1 MLRPLY
7 HPINQSIN
15 PRRERQPNSYHAG
28 LWFERFFD
36 RYEHTTK
43 QKWDV
48 PAENKQG
55 WIDDVAGTCGD
66 KSALEKATDQQKNL
80 CRSLG
85 GEVKAF
91 KAEWHFA
98 TGLGNAHPVENGFA
112 WHPTLGTPYLSGASV
127 KGLVRACIETWAG
140 LEKSEIREVCR
151 YWFGSESKD
160 PKEQN
165 KENPSEAGA
174 YIFFDAIPIKPV
186 TLACDIMT
194 PHMKDWYAKGDQISD
209 VTNDSASLPADWHNP
224 VPIPFLV
231 VKEGSFLFCIAPRQL
246 LDVDAKKLAE
256 KELPDVMRA
265 LSNALE
271 YMGAGAKTATGYGR
285 MANDDTTNKA
295 IEKEQKEAAKAE
307 MPIEER
313 FRVEFQEMDDK
324 KLAEMFGKDF
334 NKTQEKMGGNWEKYL
349 HVLLDVKGDLV
360 RSWEQADK
368 NSANGKAYKKL
379 KSIGLLS

>member
-1 MLRPLY
+1 MLPPLY

-15 PRRERQPNSYHAG
+15 PRRERQQNSYHKG

-43 QKWDV
+43 QQWDV
-48 PAENKQG
+48 PAGNKQG
-55 WIDDVAGTCGD
+55 WIDDVAGTCGNESVL
-66 KSALEKATDQQKNL
+66 KLVTKQQEQL
-80 CRSLG
+80 CRSLE

-127 KGLVRACIETWAG
+127 KGLVRAYIETWAG
-140 LEKSEIREVCR
+140 LEKAEIREVCR
-151 YWFGSESKD
+151 RWFGSESKN

-194 PHMKDWYAKGDQISD
+194 PHMGDWYAKGDQISD
-209 VTNDSASLPADWHNP
+209 VTENSDSLPADWHNP

-231 VKEGSFLFCIAPRQL
+231 VKEGSFLFTIAPRNSRNEE
-246 LDVDAKKLAE
+246 AKT
-256 KELPDVMRA
+256 ELNLVMQA

-271 YMGAGAKTATGYGR
+271 HMGAGAKTAAGYGR
-285 MANDDTTNKA
+285 MTNDDTANKA
-295 IEKEQKEAAKAE
+295 IEKEQQEAAKAV
-307 MPIEER
+307 MSVEER
-313 FRVEFQEMDDK
+313 FRVEFQEADNK

-334 NKTQEKMGGNWEKYL
+334 NKTQEKMGGDWEKYL
-349 HVLLDVKGDLV
+349 NVLFEVKGDLI
-360 RSWEQADK
+360 RSWSQAGK
-368 NSANGKAYKKL
+368 NTAEEKAYKKL
-379 KSIGLLS
+379 KSTGRLT

>member
-1 MLRPLY
+1 MRPLY
-7 HPINQSIN
+7 KEADKYPTKEKTYNK
-15 PRRERQPNSYHAG
+15 G
-28 LWFERFFD
+28 LWFERFFNKYD
-36 RYEHTTK
+36 ENWSI
-43 QKWDV
+43 QKEIKDFQEEGKKAWV
-48 PAENKQG
+48 SQVTNSA
-55 WIDDVAGTCGD
+55 CGD
-66 KSALEKATDQQKNL
+66 QENLDAVVNQQKSL

-127 KGLVRACIETWAG
+127 KGLVRAYIETWAG
-140 LEKSEIREVCR
+140 LEEAEIREVCR
-151 YWFGSESKD
+151 RWFGSESKN

-174 YIFFDAIPIKPV
+174 YIFFDAIPLKPV

-194 PHMKDWYAKGDQISD
+194 PHMGDWYANGDKISD
-209 VTNDSASLPADWHNP
+209 VTKNSDSLPADWHNP

-231 VKEGSFLFCIAPRQL
+231 VKEGSFLFSIASRNPHNAE
-246 LDVDAKKLAE
+246 AKAE
-256 KELPDVMRA
+256 LILVIEA
-265 LSNALE
+265 LGNALE

-285 MANDDTTNKA
+285 MSGDDSANKA
-295 IEKEQKEAAKAE
+295 IEKEQEEAAKAE

-324 KLAEMFGKDF
+324 KLAEMFGRGF
-334 NKTQEKMGGNWEKYL
+334 NKTQENAADNWEQYL
-349 HVLLDVKGDLV
+349 DVLFEVKGDLV
-360 RSWEQADK
+360 RSWEQAGK
-368 NSANGKAYKKL
+368 KTAEEKAYKKL
-379 KSIGLLS
+379 KSTGRLG

>member
-7 HPINQSIN
+7 HPINQSVN
-15 PRRERQPNSYHAG
+15 PRRERQQNSYHTG

-43 QKWDV
+43 QEWDV
-48 PAENKQG
+48 PAGNKQG
-55 WIDDVAGTCGD
+55 WIDDVAGACGNE
-66 KSALEKATDQQKNL
+66 SALRLATKQQEQL

-85 GEVKAF
+85 GTVKAF

-127 KGLVRACIETWAG
+127 KGLVRAYIETWAG
-140 LEKSEIREVCR
+140 LEKTEIREVCR
-151 YWFGSESKD
+151 RWFGSESKN

-165 KENPSEAGA
+165 KDNPSEAGA
-174 YIFFDAIPIKPV
+174 YIFFDAIPLKPV

-194 PHMKDWYAKGDQISD
+194 PHMGDWYAKGDQISD
-209 VTNDSASLPADWHNP
+209 VIKNSDSLPADWHNP

-256 KELPDVMRA
+256 EELPDVMRA

-271 YMGAGAKTATGYGR
+271 DMGAGAKTAAGYGR
-285 MANDDTTNKA
+285 MTNDDTTNKA
-295 IEKEQKEAAKAE
+295 IEKEQKDAAKAE

-334 NKTQEKMGGNWEKYL
+334 NKTQEKAAGNWEQYL
-349 HVLLDVKGDLV
+349 NALFEVKGDLI
-360 RSWEQADK
+360 RSWEQAGK
-368 NSANGKAYKKL
+368 KTAEEKAYKKL
-379 KSIGLLS
+379 KGMGRLG

>member
-1 MLRPLY
+1 MRPLY
-7 HPINQSIN
+7 QEAEKYPEKKDHNK
-15 PRRERQPNSYHAG
+15 G
-28 LWFERFFD
+28 LWFERFFNKYD
-36 RYEHTTK
+36 ENWGIQKEIKDFQEEGKKAWISQATNGDCGK
-43 QKWDV
+43 QDSLDI
-48 PAENKQG
+48 AIN
-55 WIDDVAGTCGD
+55 
-66 KSALEKATDQQKNL
+66 QQKNL

-98 TGLGNAHPVENGFA
+98 TGLGNAHPVENGFT

-127 KGLVRACIETWAG
+127 KGLVRAYIETWAG
-140 LEKSEIREVCR
+140 LEKPEIREVCR
-151 YWFGSESKD
+151 RWFGSESKK

-209 VTNDSASLPADWHNP
+209 VTKNSDSLPADWHNP

-231 VKEGSFLFCIAPRQL
+231 VKEGSFLFCVAPRQL

-256 KELPDVMRA
+256 EELPDVMRA
-265 LSNALE
+265 LCNALE
-271 YMGAGAKTATGYGR
+271 YMGAGAKTAVGYGR
-285 MANDDTTNKA
+285 MANDDIANKA
-295 IEKEQKEAAKAE
+295 IEKEQKEATKAG
-307 MPIEER
+307 MSIEES
-313 FRVEFQEMDDK
+313 FRVGFQEVDDK

-334 NKTQEKMGGNWEKYL
+334 KKTQEKIGDDWEQYL
-349 HVLLDVKGDLV
+349 DVLFEVKGDLI
-360 RSWEQADK
+360 RSWGQADK
-368 NSANGKAYKKL
+368 NSASGKAYKKL
-379 KSIGLLS
+379 KSTGRLR

>member
-1 MLRPLY
+1 MCAMPLY
-7 HPINQSIN
+7 QIADR
-15 PRRERQPNSYHAG
+15 PRKTLTSHKG

-36 RYEHTTK
+36 KYDRQWQMPDGDKKTWIDSVTGSCGNESALKLATK
-43 QKWDV
+43 QQ
-48 PAENKQG
+48 EQ
-55 WIDDVAGTCGD
+55 
-66 KSALEKATDQQKNL
+66 L

-127 KGLVRACIETWAG
+127 KGLVRAYIETWAG

-151 YWFGSESKD
+151 HWFGSESKD

-174 YIFFDAIPIKPV
+174 YIFFDAIPLKPV

-194 PHMKDWYAKGDQISD
+194 PHMGDWYAKGDHISD

-231 VKEGSFLFCIAPRQL
+231 VKEGSFLFSIASRNPHNAE
-246 LDVDAKKLAE
+246 AKAE
-256 KELPDVMRA
+256 LSLVIEA
-265 LSNALE
+265 LGNALE
-271 YMGAGAKTATGYGR
+271 YMGAGAKTAAGYGR
-285 MANDDTTNKA
+285 MTNDDTANKA
-295 IEKEQKEAAKAE
+295 IEKSQKEAAKAE

-324 KLAEMFGKDF
+324 KLAEMFDKHF
-334 NKTQEKMGGNWEKYL
+334 NKTKAAIDNDHWVFMMKALRSEKIEL
-349 HVLLDVKGDLV
+349 I
-360 RSWEQADK
+360 RSWEH
-368 NSANGKAYKKL
+368 SEKKSERGAFNKL
-379 KSIGLLS
+379 SKEGLFQ